1 MPDRTSRIALMNG
14 RFRVE
19 YYADVE
25 WTDNAAAMVQL
36 LLVQNAN
43 HRSGAGADSE
53 AIEAERGAEI
63 RASLG
68 LLGLKRD
75 AGRVGHSVDRIE

>member
-1 MPDRTSRIALMNG
+1 MNG